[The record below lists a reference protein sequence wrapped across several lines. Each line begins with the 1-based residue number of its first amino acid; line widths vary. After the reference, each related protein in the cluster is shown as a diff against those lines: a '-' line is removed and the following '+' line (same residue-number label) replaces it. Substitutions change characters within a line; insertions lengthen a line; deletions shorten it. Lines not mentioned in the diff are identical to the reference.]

1 MKFSTTVL
9 NRVVT
14 SSVVAAAVVL
24 GPVFT
29 AVAQAESLKGAGASF
44 PAPLYQ
50 RYARQIRKKHPS
62 LKVNYQACGSSCGIR
77 QTKKGTVDFGG
88 SDAAMSDRD
97 IAKVKAKGRG
107 GVILV
112 PTAGGAV
119 SVVYNLP
126 GVKNLKLSRKT
137 LPLIFAGRITRWN
150 DARIKKDNPGVKLPS
165 KRITPVVRADGSG
178 TTFIF
183 TNHLATISRYFRG
196 RVGRGKKPR
205 WTLKRVLK
213 GKGNAGVANLVRR
226 TRGGIGYVN
235 YSFAVKNKL
244 KSVRIQNR
252 SGKFVAPSL
261 KAANQALASVKFPRN
276 YRVFV
281 GDSRKGYPIV
291 GLTWMM
297 VYKKY
302 PSAAKA
308 KAVKKW
314 VKWVMTDGQKYNA
327 GLQYTRIPK
336 SVVKRV
342 LRDVSKVK

>member
-24 GPVFT
+24 GPIFT

-44 PAPLYQ
+44 PNPLYQ
-50 RYARQIRKKHPS
+50 RYAREVRKKHPS

-77 QTKKGTVDFGG
+77 QTIKGTVDFGG
-88 SDAAMSDRD
+88 SDAAMKNSE
-97 IAKVKAKGRG
+97 IKKVRR

-126 GVKNLKLSRKT
+126 GVKNLKLSRTT
-137 LPLIFAGRITRWN
+137 LPLIFAGRIKRWN
-150 DARIKKDNPGVKLPS
+150 DARIKKDNPGVKLPNR
-165 KRITPVVRADGSG
+165 RITPVVRADGSG

-183 TNHLATISRYFRG
+183 TNHLATINGYFRG

-205 WTLKRVLK
+205 WTLRRVLK

-235 YSFAVKNKL
+235 YSFAVKNRL
-244 KSVRIQNR
+244 KSARVQNK
-252 SGKFVAPSL
+252 SKQFVAPSL
-261 KAANQALASVKFPRN
+261 KAANQALGSVKFPRN
-276 YRVFV
+276 YRIFV
-281 GDSRKGYPIV
+281 GDSKKGYPIV

-297 VYKKY
+297 VYRKY
-302 PSAAKA
+302 PSKAKA
-308 KAVKKW
+308 AAVKKW
-314 VKWVMTDGQKYNA
+314 VNWVMTEGQKYNA

-342 LRDVSKVK
+342 LKDINTKVK

>member
-1 MKFSTTVL
+1 MKFSATVF

-14 SSVVAAAVVL
+14 SSVVAAAVVF
-24 GPVFT
+24 GPIFT

-50 RYARQIRKKHPS
+50 KYAREVRKKHPG

-97 IAKVKAKGRG
+97 INSVKR

-126 GVKNLKLSRKT
+126 GVNKLKLSRTT

-150 DARIKKDNPGVKLPS
+150 DSRIKKDNPGVKLPNR
-165 KRITPVVRADGSG
+165 RITPVVRADGSG

-183 TNHLATISRYFRG
+183 TNHLSTISRYFKG
-196 RVGRGKKPR
+196 RVGTSKKPR
-205 WTLKRVLK
+205 WPLRRVLK

-226 TRGGIGYVN
+226 TSGGIGYVN
-235 YSFAVKNKL
+235 HSFAVKNKI
-244 KSVRIQNR
+244 KSAMVQNR
-252 SGKFVAPSL
+252 SKQFVAPSL
-261 KAANQALASVKFPRN
+261 SAANRALASVKFPAN

-281 GDSRKGYPIV
+281 GDSTRGYPIV

-297 VYKKY
+297 VYKRY
-302 PSAAKA
+302 SSPAKA

-314 VKWVMTDGQKYNA
+314 INWVMTDGQKHN
-327 GLQYTRIPK
+327 GSLQYTKIPA
-336 SVVKRV
+336 SVRKRV
-342 LRDVSKVK
+342 LRDMKKVK